1 MNIFI
6 MLAIVATNAI
16 AIALIYQ
23 FVKRLSKMDK
33 LVFIAGS
40 VAMIYVIVS
49 IVYWISGFG
58 IDQKVHE
65 AAKSFITY
73 TFVPVNVIL
82 LVPFVATK
90 YNKLKNNEI
99 GRDDFFKRLAIV
111 GIVAVIIL
119 IVEYN
124 YFKGMQLNMIQT
136 IESRNN
142 VNSANEIVNE
152 HIVNETTINKETA
165 NEQVTTNSVSSVN
178 EQVKTNSTS
187 FANEQI
193 RTNSINSA
201 NEQVAVNTTT
211 ANRVQ

>member
-23 FVKRLSKMDK
+23 FVKKLPKMDK
-33 LVFIAGS
+33 FVFIAGS
-40 VAMIYVIVS
+40 IAIIYVVVS
-49 IVYWISGFG
+49 IVYWLSGFG
-58 IDQKVHE
+58 IDEKVHE

-90 YNKLKNNEI
+90 YRKLKNNEI

-111 GIVAVIIL
+111 SIAAVIIL

-124 YFKGMQLNMIQT
+124 YFKGMQLNMVRT
-136 IESRNN
+136 LENRNN
-142 VNSANEIVNE
+142 AASANEIVKEQSVNS
-152 HIVNETTINKETA
+152 IVNEETTNK
-165 NEQVTTNSVSSVN
+165 QVTTNSVSSVN
-178 EQVKTNSTS
+178 EQV
-187 FANEQI
+187 AL
-193 RTNSINSA
+193 
-201 NEQVAVNTTT
+201 NTTT
-211 ANRVQ
+211 ANSVQ

>member
-82 LVPFVATK
+82 LVPFVAIK

-152 HIVNETTINKETA
+152 HIVNETTVNKETA

-187 FANEQI
+187 FANEQ
-193 RTNSINSA
+193 
-201 NEQVAVNTTT
+201 VAVNTTT

>member
-23 FVKRLSKMDK
+23 FVKKLPKMDK

-142 VNSANEIVNE
+142 ANSANEIVNE
-152 HIVNETTINKETA
+152 QDANSIVNETTVNKETA

-178 EQVKTNSTS
+178 EQ
-187 FANEQI
+187 I
-193 RTNSINSA
+193 RTNSISSA

>member
-23 FVKRLSKMDK
+23 FVKRLPKMDK

-65 AAKSFITY
+65 TAKSFITY

-142 VNSANEIVNE
+142 VNSTNEIVNKQDANS
-152 HIVNETTINKETA
+152 IVNETTLNKETA
-165 NEQVTTNSVSSVN
+165 NEQVTTNSVSSV
-178 EQVKTNSTS
+178 
-187 FANEQI
+187 NEQI

>member
-23 FVKRLSKMDK
+23 FVKRLPKMDK

-65 AAKSFITY
+65 TAKSFITY

-152 HIVNETTINKETA
+152 HIVNETTVNKETA

-187 FANEQI
+187 
-193 RTNSINSA
+193 SA

>member
-23 FVKRLSKMDK
+23 FVKRLPKMDK

-152 HIVNETTINKETA
+152 HIVNETTINKEIA

-187 FANEQI
+187 SANEQI

>member
-23 FVKRLSKMDK
+23 FVKKLPKMDK

-58 IDQKVHE
+58 IDPKVHE

-142 VNSANEIVNE
+142 ANSANEIVNE
-152 HIVNETTINKETA
+152 QDANSIVNETTVNKETA
-165 NEQVTTNSVSSVN
+165 NEQVTTNS
-178 EQVKTNSTS
+178 TS
-187 FANEQI
+187 FGNEQI
-193 RTNSINSA
+193 RTNSISSA